1 LSDAVKV
8 QLILS
13 GTSLLI
19 AIITAYFARQA
30 AVTSRKTEQNT
41 NHMKDELVAS
51 VREAA
56 YEAGRLKGG
65 EDRKE

>member
-1 LSDAVKV
+1 MSDAVKI

-13 GTSLLI
+13 GASVLI
-19 AIITAYFARQA
+19 ALITAYFALQA
-30 AVTSRKTEQNT
+30 ARVSKRTEENT

-56 YEAGRLKGG
+56 YEAGRKQ
-65 EDRKE
+65 EKTNPS